1 MASGD
6 DRDAVSLPQLVLHA
20 NWRSSSSQRVRIGL
34 RLKQLPFREVTVD
47 LDGREQEGEAYRRL
61 HPIGQVPLLV
71 ADGVILGQSLAI
83 LEWLQE
89 CWPDRGAALLPADP
103 LQRQRAREIALV
115 VTSLIQPF
123 QLPGATRRSLV
134 QHLGLEADPAATQ
147 ALLQRF
153 SGAHLE
159 RTLAQ
164 LDALVAPGSGC
175 FCVGDAP
182 SLADCCVVPQLKAAA
197 RLGVDV
203 NRFHHLAR
211 VYEHCRDLEAFRA
224 PLSPAA
230 PQPQAAPAQ
239 AQPAGAGEEASGAE
253 LSPAIVLRR
262 KEPEAAVVAYLLEE
276 ANAPI
281 AELEA
286 VRQESCRLFAPQ
298 ATKMTPVDVCLL
310 LGWLVRSL
318 GVKLAVE
325 VGVFTGSSSLA
336 LAANLPPDGRLIA
349 FDVDGE
355 TAAVA
360 QAAWQRAA
368 LSERIEL
375 RLEDAGPGL
384 AHLATESGIAG
395 QVDLA
400 FIDGPNE
407 AYAAHAEALL
417 PLLRPGGLLVFDNTL
432 WKGEVLRAA
441 SDDPRAQALRR
452 LNRQLRDDPRLHS
465 CTLSL
470 GDGLSLAMKR

>member
-6 DRDAVSLPQLVLHA
+6 DHGAALLPHLVLHA
-20 NWRSSSSQRVRIGL
+20 NQRSSSSQRVRIGL
-34 RLKQLPFREVTVD
+34 RLKQLPFSEVSVD
-47 LDGREQEGEAYRRL
+47 LDGRQQEGEAYRRL
-61 HPIGQVPLLV
+61 HPIGQVPVLV

-83 LEWLQE
+83 LEWLE
-89 CWPDRGAALLPADP
+89 ERWPSRGSALLPADL

-115 VTSLIQPF
+115 ITSLIQPF
-123 QLPGATRRSLV
+123 QLPGATRRSLLL
-134 QHLGLEADPAATQ
+134 HLGMEADPAAAQ

-164 LDALVAPGSGC
+164 LDTLVAPGCGR

-182 SLADCCVVPQLKAAA
+182 SLADCCLVPQLQAAA

-203 NRFHHLAR
+203 NRYHHLAG
-211 VYEHCRDLEAFRA
+211 VYEHCRDLEAFCA
-224 PLSPAA
+224 PPPPAA
-230 PQPQAAPAQ
+230 QAPGQAAA
-239 AQPAGAGEEASGAE
+239 AGMAASGAE
-253 LSPAIVLRR
+253 LPAAVVLRR

-281 AELEA
+281 PELEA

-318 GVKLAVE
+318 GVRLAVE

-349 FDVDGE
+349 FDVDAE

-360 QAAWQRAA
+360 QAAWQRAR

-375 RLEDAGPGL
+375 RLEDAGSGL
-384 AHLATESGIAG
+384 ARLAGEAGIAG
-395 QVDLA
+395 QVDLV

-407 AYAAHAEALL
+407 SYAAHAEALL

-432 WKGEVLRAA
+432 WKGEVLKAA
-441 SDDPRAQALRR
+441 SDDPRATALRR
-452 LNRQLRDDPRLHS
+452 LNRQLRDDPRVHS
-465 CTLSL
+465 CTISL
-470 GDGLSLAMKR
+470 GDGLGLAMKR